1 MYVDFLELGTGVK
14 EAFTND
20 DLGSV
25 LEIADNLVLY
35 FADANVPAE
44 ALDGQ
49 LDGHVRWT
57 GRDWET
63 GFAGPNSSVDV
74 LRLNGQTVKM
84 NRALRFSTT
93 IDSDG
98 DGVLNADD
106 AYPLDG
112 AAWNGLTLSV
122 QGGGPSPLQLSWMAI
137 PRIVYQVET
146 TTNLAA
152 PNWQPVTNYTNLS
165 MSGSVVTLS
174 PANVHTGEVQQFYRV
189 RYTPQ

>member
-1 MYVDFLELGTGVK
+1 IRFANPAHLWTADGLGAGAAGYTNNAAIGRLVLSVAPDALLSFSGTGAANGLYVDFLELGTGVK

-25 LEIADNLVLY
+25 LEVADNLVLY

-112 AAWNGLTLSV
+112 
-122 QGGGPSPLQLSWMAI
+122 
-137 PRIVYQVET
+137 
-146 TTNLAA
+146 
-152 PNWQPVTNYTNLS
+152 
-165 MSGSVVTLS
+165 
-174 PANVHTGEVQQFYRV
+174 
-189 RYTPQ
+189 